1 MDFVSWGLVAVGDL
15 VVLNQD
21 ITIGLST
28 TTVHVPKGM
37 KAFVTGKDYG
47 VKTVKLMVNFGE
59 EFGVPGFDITKVPIA
74 ADYFDR
80 V

>member
-1 MDFVSWGLVAVGDL
+1 VDFISWGLVQVGDL

-28 TTVHVPKGM
+28 LLHIPKGM

-47 VKTVKLMVNFGE
+47 PKTVKLTVNFGE
-59 EFGVPGFDITKVPIA
+59 EFGVPGFDITKIPIA